1 MENGNIFLGLYLLNR
16 CAQSRMVT
24 CTFDMMFTAY
34 DEMIDALEETMNKKK
49 FFLALLVTVLTFCA
63 VAGGVGVANFL
74 YGSNLSGEIAG
85 QLDKPTGEKAN
96 ILVMGLDEGKTRAD
110 TIMIVSVN
118 PKENAVRLLSVPRDT
133 QVTVAGKTI
142 KINSTMAYQRREE
155 LMIEKLREITGM
167 PIHYYAEIDFEGFK
181 KVVDIL
187 GGVDYNVPYNMNYD
201 DPVQNLH
208 IHLNAGMQHLDGQA
222 AHDFVRFRHNNGG
235 SAPGEYAMGDQG
247 RISAQQ
253 NFLKE
258 LVRQKLQPQY
268 ITKMPELMREIY
280 QYVTTNF
287 TIADALKYVGMLET
301 INADTLQ
308 TFVLPGEAKYEHS
321 LWYYIHDAEE
331 TRELVHTEFGYVDG
345 VSVTLPP
352 KPSPSPSA
360 SPESGGN

>member
-1 MENGNIFLGLYLLNR
+1 MNR
-16 CAQSRMVT
+16 
-24 CTFDMMFTAY
+24 
-34 DEMIDALEETMNKKK
+34 KK
-49 FFLALLVTVLTFCA
+49 FFLALFVTVLTFCA
-63 VAGGVGVANFL
+63 VAGGVSVANIL
-74 YGSNLSGEIAG
+74 YGSNLSDKITRH
-85 QLDKPTGEKAN
+85 LDKPTGEKVN
-96 ILVMGLDEGKTRAD
+96 ILMMGLDEDKTRAD

-118 PKENAVRLLSVPRDT
+118 PEANSVRLLSVPRDT
-133 QVTVAGKTI
+133 QVTVSGKII
-142 KINSTMAYQRREE
+142 KINSVMAYQRREE

-181 KVVDIL
+181 RVVDLL

-201 DPVQNLH
+201 DPTQNLH
-208 IHLNAGMQHLDGQA
+208 IHLRAGMQHLDGQA

-235 SAPGEYAMGDQG
+235 SAPGEYALGDQG

-268 ITKMPELMREIY
+268 ITKAPELIREIY

-287 TIADALKYVGMLET
+287 TVADALKYIGMLET

-308 TFVLPGEAKYEHS
+308 TFILPGEAKYDHS
-321 LWYYIHDAEE
+321 LWYYIYDAEK
-331 TRELVHTEFGYVDG
+331 TRELVHTEFGYLNG

-352 KPSPSPSA
+352 KASSSPSA
-360 SPESGGN
+360 MPIATGN